1 MFQGWF
7 RLDGENKI
15 PVVSGAVS
23 GVSGKTVRVDAVF
36 AEFSYVLFM
45 SKDGSAVVHTAQGS
59 SGNAVSDADLN
70 TAAEM
75 VNLSLG
81 PTEAVVG
88 WSSTQ
93 GGEAGAGCLRR
104 RYRQCLSCDQDR
116 LLGSSSIPRA
126 ATMWLPSS
134 PRTARP

>member
-7 RLDGENKI
+7 RLDGGNKI

-23 GVSGKTVRVDAVF
+23 DVSGKTVRVDAVF

-59 SGNAVSDADLN
+59 SGNAVSNADLN

-75 VNLSLG
+75 VNLSLA
-81 PTEAVVG
+81 PRKPL
-88 WSSTQ
+88 W
-93 GGEAGAGCLRR
+93 AGAA
-104 RYRQCLSCDQDR
+104 
-116 LLGSSSIPRA
+116 PRA
-126 ATMWLPSS
+126 VRPVRLPSPPVPS
-134 PRTARP
+134 MFIL